1 LRYDSGQTFLLR
13 HQIKLR
19 YPFSVQQEHMATRQ
33 NANART
39 ARVLDPR
46 TLGRPVHLLGRFAE
60 QVQGDLADFF
70 HAGINR
76 RYRARFRVSGV
87 SIESAVE
94 VPPAKRWHA
103 YSSPSGRMNF
113 YIERKLLLCVLAY
126 RYGSQNDA
134 PTDATILMG
143 AEGEPETATE
153 ERLADVLGSLVIN
166 TVARRI
172 DSLTGAAHEEL
183 KATAQT
189 SARSNWTMR
198 VEIAEDLKGTEG
210 RIWLRLDDAW
220 MDRLLRG
227 LAPVRDKSRGQ
238 PAGVVSL
245 PNRLQFATTGRLLE
259 KEMPLGALLDLA
271 VGDVIP
277 VSLGNVDVLVGDSR
291 LFTASLTEHKGRLCL
306 TSFSQV
312 E

>member
-1 LRYDSGQTFLLR
+1 MANRQT
-13 HQIKLR
+13 
-19 YPFSVQQEHMATRQ
+19 
-33 NANART
+33 ANARNV
-39 ARVLDPR
+39 RVLDPR

-60 QVQGDLADFF
+60 QVQSDLADFF

-76 RYRARFRVSGV
+76 RYRARFRVAGV
-87 SIESAVE
+87 SIGPDGE
-94 VPPAKRWHA
+94 VPAAKRWHA
-103 YSSPSGRMNF
+103 YCNRTGRMNF

-126 RYGSQNDA
+126 RYGTQHEA

-143 AEGEPETATE
+143 SEGEPETATE
-153 ERLADVLGSLVIN
+153 ERLADVLGQLISTAVG
-166 TVARRI
+166 RRI
-172 DSLTGAAHEEL
+172 DSLAGTTHEEL

-189 SARSNWTMR
+189 GARSNWTLC
-198 VEIAEDLKGTEG
+198 VQVAEDINGTEG

-220 MDRLLRG
+220 IDRLLRG
-227 LAPVRDKSRGQ
+227 LAPNRDKARAQ
-238 PAGVVSL
+238 AAAHVVSL
-245 PNRLQFATTGRLLE
+245 PSRLHFATVGRMLE

-277 VSLGNVDVLVGDSR
+277 VTLGSVDVLVGESR